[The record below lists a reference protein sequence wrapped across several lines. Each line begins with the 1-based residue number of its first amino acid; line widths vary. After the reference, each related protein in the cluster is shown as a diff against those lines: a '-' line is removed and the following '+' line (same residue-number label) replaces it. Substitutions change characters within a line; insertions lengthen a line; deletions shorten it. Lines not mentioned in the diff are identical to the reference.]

1 MRKVVTYHL
10 LSMDGVAEEPGDW
23 LFSFDDQAEANLAR
37 IIAMQDTVL
46 LGRNSYDEWAG
57 YWPTSDVQPFADF
70 INNTHKH
77 VFTHG
82 ELGTAW
88 QNTTAVSTSA
98 ADYVRE
104 LKARDGNDIGIHAS
118 IELSQSLMRAGVVDE
133 IRLVIAPTVA
143 GSGRRLFRDNAELQK
158 FELIDCARSDSGLV
172 LAGYRVAAPT
182 IIDHD

>member
-23 LFSFDDQAEANLAR
+23 LFTFDDQAEANLAR

-98 ADYVRE
+98 ADC
-104 LKARDGNDIGIHAS
+104 
-118 IELSQSLMRAGVVDE
+118 LS
-133 IRLVIAPTVA
+133 
-143 GSGRRLFRDNAELQK
+143 
-158 FELIDCARSDSGLV
+158 RSSTLTST
-172 LAGYRVAAPT
+172 RIPVAAPE
-182 IIDHD
+182 